1 MIAMKKEKPI
11 EGSKPRCGVK
21 DSSSLQIIER
31 RHFIRHPLAL
41 PLIYKTIKPGSDT
54 SWEDLRSETS
64 DVSVGGLLFP
74 AKHPVKSNSIIVIK
88 MPFKGKMF
96 NIKAK
101 VIRCVNNPET
111 KLYDIAVS
119 FFRLHEAFKAKM
131 IEQIYLIS
139 EYRDLLSLQLGK
151 EIPLEEAS
159 RKWIKRYSER
169 FKRLYW

>member
-1 MIAMKKEKPI
+1 MKKEKLI
-11 EGSKPRCGVK
+11 EGNKPRCGVK
-21 DSSSLQIIER
+21 NFSQLQIIER

-41 PLIYKTIKPGSDT
+41 PLIYKIIKPGSDK
-54 SWEDLRSETS
+54 SWEDLQSETS
-64 DVSVGGLLFP
+64 DVSTGGLLFP
-74 AKHPVKSNSIIVIK
+74 AKHAVATNSTIVIK
-88 MPFKGKMF
+88 MPFEGKMF

-101 VIRCVNNPET
+101 VVRCVNNPET

-139 EYRDLLSLQLGK
+139 EYRDLLSLQSGK
-151 EIPLEEAS
+151 EILLEEAS

>member
-1 MIAMKKEKPI
+1 MKKN
-11 EGSKPRCGVK
+11 
-21 DSSSLQIIER
+21 DASSMQIIIER
-31 RHFIRHPLAL
+31 RHFIRHPISL
-41 PLIYKTIKPGSDT
+41 PLAYKIIKSGESKILEDIRSKTIN
-54 SWEDLRSETS
+54 
-64 DVSVGGLLFP
+64 VSMGGLLFP
-74 AKHPVKSNSIIVIK
+74 AKHPVKTDSMIVMR
-88 MPFKGKMF
+88 MPFEDKVF

-101 VIRCVNNPET
+101 VVRCLKNRET

-151 EIPLEEAS
+151 EVSLEEAS

>member
-1 MIAMKKEKPI
+1 MKK
-11 EGSKPRCGVK
+11 VT
-21 DSSSLQIIER
+21 DHLQVIER
-31 RHFIRHPLAL
+31 RNFIRHPLSL
-41 PLIYKTIKPGSDT
+41 PLVYKVMKKAKDKSRL
-54 SWEDLRSETS
+54 DLRSETIN
-64 DVSVGGLLFP
+64 VSVGGLLFP
-74 AKHPVKSNSIIVIK
+74 AKHPVKPNSMIEIQ
-88 MPFKGKMF
+88 MPFENKIF
-96 NIKAK
+96 NLKAK
-101 VIRCVNNPET
+101 VVRCVNNPET

-119 FFRLHEAFKAKM
+119 FYRLHEAFKAKM